1 MCYLSNIKWPRIL
14 VSGSPVLMCVDND
27 GFDSLGL
34 DIKVCLIQAG
44 CSRLI
49 RNFSDDIRDSE
60 IYSEL
65 LAQVAPKDSHISK
78 DYMSKED
85 WLERAEMMLS
95 TADSINC
102 RAFVTAKVNL

>member
-1 MCYLSNIKWPRIL
+1 M
-14 VSGSPVLMCVDND
+14 
-27 GFDSLGL
+27 
-34 DIKVCLIQAG
+34 
-44 CSRLI
+44 I

-102 RAFVTAKVNL
+102 RAFVTAKVKFWTLDLHDLKLMLSPGCCEWSREIEPCLHRESFQQPSRTGSAI

>member
-1 MCYLSNIKWPRIL
+1 M
-14 VSGSPVLMCVDND
+14 
-27 GFDSLGL
+27 
-34 DIKVCLIQAG
+34 
-44 CSRLI
+44 I

-65 LAQVAPKDSHISK
+65 LAQVAPRDSHISK

-102 RAFVTAKVNL
+102 RAFITAKVKLWTLGFHDLDLMLSTGCCEWPREIEPRFHRESFQ